1 MLLSRFLC
9 PSCIALVRVTGSLR
23 GLPGRSPKILR
34 VQQQARVPDHTRCSA
49 RNSVDAV
56 SSGTMAA
63 EILQKKHR
71 FILVSDLD
79 WTMVR

>member
-1 MLLSRFLC
+1 M
-9 PSCIALVRVTGSLR
+9 
-23 GLPGRSPKILR
+23 
-34 VQQQARVPDHTRCSA
+34 QQQARVPDHIRCSA
-49 RNSVDAV
+49 RISVDAA

>member
-1 MLLSRFLC
+1 MLLLRLTC
-9 PSCIALVRVTGSLR
+9 PSCIALVRVSGSLR
-23 GLPGRSPKILR
+23 GLPQRIPNILR
-34 VQQQARVPDHTRCSA
+34 LQQQARVPDHIRCGA
-49 RNSVDAV
+49 RISVNAA
-56 SSGTMAA
+56 SKSTMAA